1 MGIIRSIHRRGT
13 GTRRTDNFKVDKN
26 LTTASC
32 MIVRI
37 VIKLMYIRIAKMR
50 KKYLILTLFVMY
62 CEYT

>member
-32 MIVRI
+32 MIVR
-37 VIKLMYIRIAKMR
+37 VVVKLMYIRIAIMR
-50 KKYLILTLFVMY
+50 KNI
-62 CEYT
+62 